1 MERMVMFAKLL
12 RRGLLLILMTGMA
25 LPLLAGGKDVSVVV
39 GRGGD
44 KIELKGSGRHDLFL
58 RISGGRVKLE
68 QFMAKPLRSR
78 SGEVKD
84 LLRCWVRF
92 QGPST
97 GRIDWVNGELVSRS
111 PKIVFSSS
119 GLEGTESR
127 LILEYERDESCSGE
141 YEGVLGLVVYSQDDP
156 SNRKFVTIPVKI
168 TCSSGINL
176 LKISSGKELL
186 IESDKTAYIILDG
199 SGPITLMKD
208 RRLPELEFRI
218 VRGDKKGDWMSL
230 DHSAEVVLD
239 GEAKIEFKPSHRARA
254 GEKDG
259 MISLRAEDGQTV
271 NLLTRVKVLPK
282 VEFSVDKSSIDVRVD
297 PKKLESSIG
306 VIMISVYS
314 NIPDKV
320 SLVQEVNNKF
330 LLGPGNSS
338 VPIDSFQF
346 CVQKQVGE
354 NWETI
359 VPWKKVGL
367 SSVALKMAKDEFFAK
382 IRILYRIQV
391 KDISKVPAGE
401 YQLPVRLSVVVD

>member
-1 MERMVMFAKLL
+1 
-12 RRGLLLILMTGMA
+12 
-25 LPLLAGGKDVSVVV
+25 
-39 GRGGD
+39 
-44 KIELKGSGRHDLFL
+44 
-58 RISGGRVKLE
+58 
-68 QFMAKPLRSR
+68 
-78 SGEVKD
+78 
-84 LLRCWVRF
+84 
-92 QGPST
+92 
-97 GRIDWVNGELVSRS
+97 
-111 PKIVFSSS
+111 
-119 GLEGTESR
+119 
-127 LILEYERDESCSGE
+127 
-141 YEGVLGLVVYSQDDP
+141 
-156 SNRKFVTIPVKI
+156 
-168 TCSSGINL
+168 
-176 LKISSGKELL
+176 
-186 IESDKTAYIILDG
+186 
-199 SGPITLMKD
+199 
-208 RRLPELEFRI
+208 
-218 VRGDKKGDWMSL
+218 
-230 DHSAEVVLD
+230 
-239 GEAKIEFKPSHRARA
+239 
-254 GEKDG
+254 
-259 MISLRAEDGQTV
+259 
-271 NLLTRVKVLPK
+271 
-282 VEFSVDKSSIDVRVD
+282 VDKSLVDVRVD